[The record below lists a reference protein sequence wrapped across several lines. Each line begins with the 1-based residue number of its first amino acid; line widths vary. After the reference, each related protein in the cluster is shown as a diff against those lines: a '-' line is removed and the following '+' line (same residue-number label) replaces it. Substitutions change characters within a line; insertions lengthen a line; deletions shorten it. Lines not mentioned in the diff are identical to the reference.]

1 MQTVAAIL
9 TRLAQRAGGQT
20 FSENEALEV
29 LQWLRQNDLL
39 AVASNVTN
47 KHQNELKLWKSALW
61 LNPLLLRIPLARP
74 DRFFAWLATKTRIL
88 LGPLGFVIWLAV
100 LIWGA
105 GAIALNWES
114 FAHDF
119 VGVIWQ
125 YNGAL
130 LLAVWLV
137 IKILHEISHGVFCRH
152 FGAGVR
158 EVGVFWILFFPISYV
173 DATPSLALASK
184 WRRAMVA
191 LAGIYMD
198 LFVAACAAIV
208 WASTDTGIV
217 RTIAHQAVIAG
228 TIVSLFFNANPLMR
242 FDGYYVLS
250 ELLDIPN
257 LATRGRERIARLG
270 IWLLSGSPAVR
281 PEWPRDK
288 REWVI
293 TIYGLASWLW
303 QFIVVAGLLVTA
315 SVLLRG
321 GGLILAFIAAILWL
335 APPLVRAARRLP
347 RSAGLQP
354 KTAWTFAIRLFAVIG
369 LVAAALFVPFKRPVS
384 STGVVEWADTRVVRA
399 DCPGFIE
406 NIYVADDDF
415 VQAGQLLIDL
425 RNDEAVSEL
434 AAARD
439 ALNEQV
445 LRART
450 AYARTEV
457 GAYQAEQA
465 RVSAFETAYNDQR
478 RYVST
483 LQVRASQAGRVANR
497 QLSNSQGKFFRTG
510 DELLRLGKPNGY
522 DIKIAVS
529 QSQEPHFRTALQ
541 KAVKAHIVGRAKTY
555 DGRLVRV
562 EAKASRE
569 IYHPALTAM
578 AGGPVAVR
586 QTEVPDKR
594 SDSHELAEAHFMAT
608 AHIEASD
615 ALQPGEI
622 ARLTFW
628 SDQRVTLWQETQN
641 LISRWIGGLVER
653 RNS

>member
-1 MQTVAAIL
+1 V
-9 TRLAQRAGGQT
+9 
-20 FSENEALEV
+20 
-29 LQWLRQNDLL
+29 
-39 AVASNVTN
+39 
-47 KHQNELKLWKSALW
+47 
-61 LNPLLLRIPLARP
+61 
-74 DRFFAWLATKTRIL
+74 
-88 LGPLGFVIWLAV
+88 
-100 LIWGA
+100 IWGA
-105 GAIALNWES
+105 WAIALNWES

-158 EVGVFWILFFPISYV
+158 EIGVFWILFFPISYV
-173 DATPSLALASK
+173 DATPSLALTSK

-191 LAGIYMD
+191 LAGMYMD

-208 WASTDTGIV
+208 WASTDAGIV

-270 IWLLSGSPAVR
+270 IWLLSGSRAIR

-293 TIYGLASWLW
+293 AVYGLASWLW
-303 QFIVVAGLLVTA
+303 QLIVVVGLLVTA

-335 APPLVRAARRLP
+335 APPLARAPRRLP
-347 RSAGLQP
+347 RSAGLHP
-354 KTAWTFAIRLFAVIG
+354 KAAWTFAVRLFTVVG
-369 LVAAALFVPFKRPVS
+369 LLAAALFVPFKRPVS
-384 STGVVEWADTRVVRA
+384 STGVVEWADTRVVCA

-406 NIYVADDDF
+406 NVYVADDDF
-415 VQAGQLLIDL
+415 VQAGQLLVDL
-425 RNDEAVSEL
+425 RNDEALSEL

-483 LQVRASQAGRVANR
+483 LQVRAPQAGRVANR
-497 QLSNSQGKFFRTG
+497 LLPNSQGKFFRTG
-510 DELLRLGKPNGY
+510 DELLRLGRPSGY
-522 DIKIAVS
+522 DIKVAVS
-529 QSQEPHFRTALQ
+529 QPQEPHFRTALQ
-541 KAVKAHIVGRAKTY
+541 KAVKVHIMGRAKTY
-555 DGRLVRV
+555 DGRLIRV

-586 QTEVPDKR
+586 QTDVPEKK
-594 SDSHELAEAHFMAT
+594 SDSHELAEPHFMAT
-608 AHIEASD
+608 ARIEASD

-628 SDQRVTLWQETQN
+628 SDQRVTLWQETRN
-641 LISRWIGGLVER
+641 LISRWIGWLIER
-653 RNS
+653 RNN